1 LYTLYPTVLPT
12 ASPLSAD
19 IRSATA
25 SDTEQLTLSQ
35 WINTK
40 FEKQWP
46 MT

>member
-25 SDTEQLTLSQ
+25 SDTEHRTAY
-35 WINTK
+35 I
-40 FEKQWP
+40 EP
-46 MT
+46 MDKH